1 MALPLL
7 RHLAT
12 ACAFS
17 SMRLRTIF
25 MIPVCPSVVEGSH
38 RAGGS
43 SSSGVTRRLRTM
55 MLLIGGLV
63 LVLLW
68 MMAVAMPRAKATE
81 VGSCGDGNAAGA
93 LWLLDRIFPGI
104 SKVLRV
110 GALDTPRL

>member
-1 MALPLL
+1 
-7 RHLAT
+7 
-12 ACAFS
+12 
-17 SMRLRTIF
+17 
-25 MIPVCPSVVEGSH
+25 
-38 RAGGS
+38 
-43 SSSGVTRRLRTM
+43 M
-55 MLLIGGLV
+55 MLLIGGLI

-68 MMAVAMPRAKATE
+68 MKAVAMPRAKATE